1 MQVDTTTAAHAV
13 NIYQELKFWIPI
25 ITAFGL
31 FLKVS
36 AWLKNLATKDD
47 LKTQTEAI
55 VHQLKEIRQD
65 FRIAMAPPPR
75 LARARSAKKK
85 IDTEFEHHV

>member
-25 ITAFGL
+25 VTVAGL
-31 FLKVS
+31 FIKTS

-47 LKTQTEAI
+47 LKVQTDAI
-55 VHQLKEIRQD
+55 VHQLIEIRQD
-65 FRIAMAPPPR
+65 FRTATK
-75 LARARSAKKK
+75 LARARSRKKE
-85 IDTEFEHHV
+85 IDTVFEHHV